1 MTRIESGAVSPSF
14 DLAQEI
20 LTVLGEP
27 IGFTG
32 VADTAA
38 VAAGRLALDPTLHIA
53 VTTPAEAW
61 LRRWARIG
69 LVDPLVEWCQAGRRT
84 CCSVPDGPRD

>member
-1 MTRIESGAVSPSF
+1 MSPSF

-32 VADTAA
+32 TADVGAIATA
-38 VAAGRLALDPTLHIA
+38 RLALDPELA
-53 VTTPAEAW
+53 VPSTPASSCGASAG
-61 LRRWARIG
+61 LASDFSMATVVPFAARK
-69 LVDPLVEWCQAGRRT
+69 QT
-84 CCSVPDGPRD
+84 CCSARDVQHA